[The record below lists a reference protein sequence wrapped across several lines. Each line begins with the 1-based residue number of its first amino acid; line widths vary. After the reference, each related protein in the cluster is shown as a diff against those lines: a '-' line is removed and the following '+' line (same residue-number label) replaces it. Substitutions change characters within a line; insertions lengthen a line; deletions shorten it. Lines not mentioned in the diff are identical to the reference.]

1 MTARYSHIVKD
12 NPATALTL
20 DHNALAVVL
29 RMMSHD
35 KVRGLTL
42 TKRLKWIA
50 HVQRDGVLYQKEF
63 PFGEKAQALAWLL
76 CTRAQLQA
84 TGKDGDRR
92 GKWKRSPVEA
102 VA

>member
-1 MTARYSHIVKD
+1 MTTRYSHIVRD
-12 NPATALTL
+12 DPITTLTL
-20 DHNALAVVL
+20 DHNALAFVL
-29 RMMSHD
+29 HMMSRD

-42 TKRLKWIA
+42 SKRLKWIA

-84 TGKDGDRR
+84 TGQDTDQR
-92 GKWKRSPVEA
+92 GKWKRSPAE
-102 VA
+102 VAA